1 MTITIGTPAAA
12 ARDARF
18 TAGILQKR
26 PFQVLLQVTNRCN
39 MRCSFCDFWPN
50 GVAPRDELDLATY
63 QRIARELFQLGTF
76 LVSIEGGEPLVRPD
90 LPAIVEALA
99 THHIPALFT
108 NGWHVDDEVARRL
121 WGSGL
126 VHASVSIDF
135 PDAAR
140 HDRKRDLEGAF
151 ERAVR
156 AVERLVRHAPRGG
169 RQVNVMSVIMEDN
182 ADDLDALCRLSK
194 RLGVGHQLT
203 LLSVA
208 GYRRKGDRDRL
219 PPPEIAST
227 LTALHARYPH
237 LRFFGSY
244 FEGIAPFLRG
254 GALPTCQAGV
264 QSFNVDHV
272 GNVSPCIERL
282 DHAVGNVRHE
292 TLTALHAKLVAAVD
306 AARAC
311 RACWT
316 ACRGVTEALGG
327 GSDARSLLTLATRMR
342 P

>member
-1 MTITIGTPAAA
+1 MSTGPDTAASA
-12 ARDARF
+12 AKDARF
-18 TAGILQKR
+18 TAGILRKR

-39 MRCSFCDFWPN
+39 MRYSFCDFWPN
-50 GVAPRDELDLATY
+50 GVAPRDELALATY
-63 QRIARELFQLGTF
+63 QRLSRELSQLGTF

-90 LPAIVEALA
+90 LPAIVESLA
-99 THHIPALFT
+99 AHHIPALFT
-108 NGWHVDDEVARRL
+108 NGWYVDDEIARRL
-121 WGSGL
+121 WGNGL
-126 VHASVSIDF
+126 VHASVSIDY
-135 PDAAR
+135 PEAAR
-140 HDRKRDLEGAF
+140 HDQKRDLEGAF

-156 AVERLVRHAPRGG
+156 AVERLVRHAPHGG
-169 RQVNVMSVIMEDN
+169 RQVNVMSVIMDDN
-182 ADDLDALCRLSK
+182 AADLDALCRLSK

-203 LLSVA
+203 LLSVS

-219 PPPEIAST
+219 PPPEIAET
-227 LTALHARYPH
+227 LVALHRRYAH

-244 FEGIAPFLRG
+244 FEGIEPFLSG
-254 GALPTCQAGV
+254 GPMPTCHAGV
-264 QSFNVDHV
+264 QSFNIDHV
-272 GNVSPCIERL
+272 GNVSPCIERI
-282 DHAVGNVRHE
+282 DHAVGNVRTE
-292 TLTALHAKLVAAVD
+292 PLSALHAKLVAAGE